1 MGEKD
6 EFYEFMRKLA
16 REKELRQKDREF
28 IESASRPKK
37 QDILMNKKKLLEG
50 KGEAIRHI
58 RLKVKRL
65 LFYWY

>member
-6 EFYEFMRKLA
+6 EFYEFMKKLA

-37 QDILMNKKKLLEG
+37 TIHFERN
-50 KGEAIRHI
+50 
-58 RLKVKRL
+58 
-65 LFYWY
+65 